1 MVVKFFSCV
10 CAVASGLPVGPEG
23 PMIHLGYLPIA
34 TVSILSSINSSIHQ
48 PFHQSILPPIHPSI
62 HQAYSLPS
70 IFTSVHLY
78 ISPSFRESFRLSIF
92 PFINPSFRQ
101 SFLPFVNPS
110 FLPSILP
117 FVNPSFLPS
126 ILPSTTSPPT
136 HHFIN
141 ASVYSLLW
149 RKFFWYKLFLSLPVV
164 WLVLVSV
171 SFARP
176 RSMLTYRFFK
186 GFEIQKI
193 GMSKLYTQKS
203 GPPGNRTRI
212 CFRSKLSSKRS
223 VLRRQHWPF
232 RALALS
238 SIVVSLWRRAN
249 ARNVRLYYP
258 YWQYTDLV

>member
-101 SFLPFVNPS
+101 SFLS
-110 FLPSILP
+110 
-117 FVNPSFLPS
+117 S
-126 ILPSTTSPPT
+126 ILPSFRQSFLPPLT
-136 HHFIN
+136 RPLIISSMHLFIPYFEE
-141 ASVYSLLW
+141 S
-149 RKFFWYKLFLSLPVV
+149 FFDISFFFLFQWFDWCWSQ
-164 WLVLVSV
+164 SV
-171 SFARP
+171 S
-176 RSMLTYRFFK
+176 
-186 GFEIQKI
+186 
-193 GMSKLYTQKS
+193 
-203 GPPGNRTRI
+203 
-212 CFRSKLSSKRS
+212 
-223 VLRRQHWPF
+223 
-232 RALALS
+232 
-238 SIVVSLWRRAN
+238 
-249 ARNVRLYYP
+249 
-258 YWQYTDLV
+258 LVHAQC